1 MIVSAPGLA
10 WLPVASARSKKRGP
24 DRFDPAEA
32 GPTLPTRSSLQA
44 AVGPGRRAERESFF
58 ALANELFARE
68 GSVRELEPRWANH
81 PDGAVVTAYR
91 QASQELGRSK
101 MSEMERQ
108 DRVNGTYEAIDFLL
122 AQAPE
127 EVADHR
133 VTELLDRLE
142 PTDLSIR
149 FCLHLY
155 RDVPCKA
162 DLAEQRLVS
171 WGVRGK
177 GDLAHARSVRS
188 GVIDFTPDRPN
199 PEVLQWLERLDELET
214 LPRKRLEALGAEVVT
229 ELARFPYGHLDKAQE
244 LVERAGSKPALKAM
258 FEPHREAWLGLAQSW
273 VERGIDDR
281 LRYTGVYGFDL
292 YQSMAQ
298 SFPDWPVVDHLGP
311 MLAQDFLDDGHGAKW
326 LAQLC
331 EQRPELLK
339 VMNDRP
345 RAPGAERWKLLEGAI
360 RQGHKLDAE
369 QKDSLL
375 SWFYPL
381 HQGMIHL
388 PWDWN
393 GQRTGSLSCLAAALP
408 QLKEC
413 TLPDGFGGHLPVKL
427 ALREHFLSGPDADL
441 TLAFGLGSKRDDW
454 LEPLQQLLEHPEL
467 EEDLLCELP
476 EKLTS
481 GKWEEL
487 PVRTRNAL
495 ALLSLRQSP
504 AIAELVEPLL
514 STHQGQ
520 QDVFLAPYRARSVA
534 RRLASG
540 TPEDLALVARMA
552 TDRRFE
558 NTLEALREHLAAMAP
573 ADQDRLA
580 DRLKLAP
587 GSPELA
593 LAALLAGSN
602 PRLAEGVERV
612 LVANRQDQRLLSSEL
627 RSLMTERLAQGGPDE
642 AHRMSV
648 LRMLLPL
655 DDELVSFPGLQ
666 PGPPASLTAWRT
678 GLGGWAGEISSRLG
692 GSDDRKL
699 AESLEIVLAE
709 KDPGKVGLAL
719 LEAVQA
725 ASVLR
730 HDGNDGERFHALAQA
745 FKEQR
750 RGGLSVE
757 QALGVVAPPPSLPAS
772 PGVAELEDSVVVGG
786 TQIKRR
792 ERNQGGL
799 S

>member
-24 DRFDPAEA
+24 DRFAPSEARPA
-32 GPTLPTRSSLQA
+32 LPTRSSLQA

-58 ALANELFARE
+58 ALANELFARD

-81 PDGAVVTAYR
+81 RDGAVVTAYR

-127 EVADHR
+127 EVADQR

-162 DLAEQRLVS
+162 DLAEQRLVQ

-177 GDLAHARSVRS
+177 GDLGQAHRVRD
-188 GVIDFTPDRPN
+188 GIIDFTQDRPN
-199 PEVLQWLERLDELET
+199 PEIMQWLDRLDELET
-214 LPRKRLEALGAEVVT
+214 LPRQRLEALGGELVA
-229 ELARFPYGHLDKAQE
+229 ELARKPYGHLDKAQK
-244 LVERAGSKPALKAM
+244 LVERAGSKPALKSM

-311 MLAQDFLDDGHGAKW
+311 MLAQDFLDDGHGPKW
-326 LAQLC
+326 LGQLC
-331 EQRPELLK
+331 ERRPELLK

-345 RAPGAERWKLLEGAI
+345 RPPGAERWKLLEGAI
-360 RQGHKLDAE
+360 RKGHKLDAE
-369 QKDSLL
+369 QKDFVL

-393 GQRTGSLSCLAAALP
+393 GQRTESLRCLVAALP
-408 QLKEC
+408 QLKDC

-427 ALREHFLSGPDADL
+427 ALREHFVSGPDADL
-441 TLAFGLGSKRDDW
+441 TLAFGLGSKHDEW
-454 LEPLQQLLEHPEL
+454 ITSLQQLLEHPEL
-467 EEDLLCELP
+467 EKDLLLELP
-476 EKLTS
+476 KRLTS
-481 GKWEEL
+481 DKWEEL

-495 ALLSLRQSP
+495 ALLSLRHSP
-504 AIAELVEPLL
+504 TIAELVEPLL
-514 STHQGQ
+514 ETHQGR

-534 RRLASG
+534 RQLASG
-540 TPEDLALVARMA
+540 TPEDLARVARMA

-558 NTLEALREHLAAMAP
+558 GTLDSLREHLAGMSA

-580 DRLKLAP
+580 DRLKLTP

-602 PRLAEGVERV
+602 PRLAEGVELV
-612 LVANRQDQRLLSSEL
+612 LVANRQDQRLLTSEL
-627 RSLMTERLAQGGPDE
+627 RSLMTERLAQGGSDE
-642 AHRMSV
+642 AHRMKV
-648 LRMLLPL
+648 LRMLLPF
-655 DDELVSFPGLQ
+655 DDELLSFPGFT
-666 PGPPASLTAWRT
+666 PGPPASLTAWRE
-678 GLGGWAGEISSRLG
+678 GLSSWGGEISSRLKDAD
-692 GSDDRKL
+692 SRQL
-699 AESLEIVLAE
+699 ADSLEIVLTE
-709 KDPGKVGLAL
+709 KDPSLVGLAL
-719 LEAVQA
+719 LDAVQA

-730 HDGNDGERFHALAQA
+730 HDGSDGERFHELAQA
-745 FKEQR
+745 FKKHRQS
-750 RGGLSVE
+750 GSTVE
-757 QALGVVAPPPSLPAS
+757 QALALVAPPPSLPAS
-772 PGVAELEDSVVVGG
+772 PGVAEREDRVVVGG

-792 ERNQGGL
+792 ERGQGGP